1 MFRERDLELLV
12 IYTDSFKAKM
22 VQRLSAPNAI
32 TAMSLSKEVGVSQ
45 SQLSRW
51 LRMARTV
58 APMTKDRPSDRVV
71 QGSTRSRS
79 ASEKLRIVTQAAALG
94 PDELGPFLRRE
105 GVHEAELEQWRAAAQ
120 AALENDGARTPAR
133 SGEGKRVKE
142 LEREL
147 RRKDK
152 ALAEAAALLVLQKKF
167 HTYLEERDKDTDEEN
182 EK

>member
-1 MFRERDLELLV
+1 M

-32 TAMSLSKEVGVSQ
+32 SAIRLSKEVGVSQ

-51 LRMARTV
+51 LLQARTV
-58 APMTKDRPSDRVV
+58 APMTKERPSDRVV
-71 QGSTRSRS
+71 QTSSDVRS
-79 ASEKLRIVTQAAALG
+79 ASEKVRIVMAAAALG
-94 PDELGPFLRRE
+94 PDELGAFLRRE
-105 GVHEAELEQWRAAAQ
+105 GVHEAELEQWREAVV
-120 AALENDGARTPAR
+120 NGATSAI
-133 SGEGKRVKE
+133 EGGATKGASRGADAKRIKE

-152 ALAEAAALLVLQKKF
+152 ALAETAALLVLQKKF
-167 HTYLEERDKDTDEEN
+167 HTYLEERDRDTDEEN

>member
-1 MFRERDLELLV
+1 M

-22 VQRLSAPNAI
+22 VQRLSVPNAI
-32 TAMSLSKEVGVSQ
+32 SAIRLSKEVGVSQ

-51 LRMARTV
+51 LLLARTV

-71 QGSTRSRS
+71 QGSREARS
-79 ASEKLRIVTQAAALG
+79 ASEKVRIVMAAAALG
-94 PDELGPFLRRE
+94 PDELGAFLRRE
-105 GVHEAELEQWRAAAQ
+105 GVHEAELEQWREAVV
-120 AALENDGARTPAR
+120 NGATSAI
-133 SGEGKRVKE
+133 EGSATKGTRGADAKRIKE

-152 ALAEAAALLVLQKKF
+152 ALAETAALLVLQKKF
-167 HTYLEERDKDTDEEN
+167 HTYLEERDRDTDEEN